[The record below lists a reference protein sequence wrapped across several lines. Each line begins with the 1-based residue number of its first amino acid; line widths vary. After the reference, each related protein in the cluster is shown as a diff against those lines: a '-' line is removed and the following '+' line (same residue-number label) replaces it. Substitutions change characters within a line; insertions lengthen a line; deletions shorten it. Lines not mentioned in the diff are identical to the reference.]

1 MYRVRLD
8 NEDYKEVDTEADEEK
23 EHVEH
28 F

>member
-1 MYRVRLD
+1 MYRLRLD
-8 NEDYKEVDTEADEEK
+8 NEDYKEVDTEADEEG